1 MEEQSNSGILYNI
14 NNMEIQKNAGFIKWI
29 VVIGV
34 ALLIAVWVAG
44 KYNAFVALDQKTDT
58 QWAQVENQLERRFDL
73 VPNLVSTVKGITKQE
88 LDVFTAIAEARTRY
102 SGAQTTEGR
111 VAAANEYQSALGRL
125 LVITENYPQ
134 LRSSESFNALMA
146 ELAGTENRIA
156 VERGRFNEVVGEY
169 NVATRR
175 IPGSLIAMIFG
186 FDEKEL
192 FKADA
197 AAQTTPVVDFQ

>member
-1 MEEQSNSGILYNI
+1 MEKR
-14 NNMEIQKNAGFIKWI
+14 KNAGFIKWI
-29 VVIGV
+29 IIIGV
-34 ALLIAVWVAG
+34 VLLLGSWFMSS
-44 KYNAFVALDQKTDT
+44 YNSFVTLDQKTDT

-73 VPNLVSTVKGITKQE
+73 VPNLVNTVKGITKQE

-102 SGAQTTEGR
+102 SGAQTTDAK

-134 LRSSESFNALMA
+134 LKSAEAFTTLMA

-156 VERGRFNEVVGEY
+156 VERGRFNEAVGEY
-169 NVATRR
+169 NVATNR
-175 IPGSLIAMIFG
+175 IPGSLLATVFG
-186 FDEKEL
+186 FKEKEL
-192 FKADA
+192 FKASE

>member
-1 MEEQSNSGILYNI
+1 MQTL
-14 NNMEIQKNAGFIKWI
+14 KNAGFIKWI
-29 VVIGV
+29 VIIGIV
-34 ALLIAVWVAG
+34 LLLASWFVG
-44 KYNAFVALDQKTDT
+44 KYNSLVMLNQKTDT

-73 VPNLVSTVKGITKQE
+73 VPNLVNTVKGITKQE
-88 LDVFTAIAEARTRY
+88 LDVFTQIAEARTRY
-102 SGAQTTEGR
+102 SGAATTDAK

-134 LRSSESFNALMA
+134 LRSAEAFTALMA

-169 NVATRR
+169 NVAVKRV
-175 IPGSLIAMIFG
+175 PGSFVAMVTG
-186 FDEKEL
+186 FKQKEL

-197 AAQTTPVVDFQ
+197 AAQTTPTVNFQ

>member
-1 MEEQSNSGILYNI
+1 METK
-14 NNMEIQKNAGFIKWI
+14 KNLGFIKWI
-29 VVIGV
+29 VIIGAV
-34 ALLIAVWVAG
+34 LLIASWVFG
-44 KYNAFVALDQKTDT
+44 KYNNFVVLDQKTDT
-58 QWAQVENQLERRFDL
+58 QWAQVENQLERRFSL

-88 LDVFTAIAEARTRY
+88 LDVFGAIAEARTRY
-102 SGAQTTEGR
+102 SGAQTTEAK

-134 LRSSESFNALMA
+134 LRSAEAFNGLMA

-175 IPGSLIAMIFG
+175 VPGSLIAMIFG
-186 FDEKEL
+186 FKEKEL
-192 FKADA
+192 FKADV